1 MDFRNLEELFLE
13 TSHSFKKV
21 DIRWLNM
28 GLSESEFMM
37 LNIVGRYDATDR
49 DQPGI
54 YVSQLADLL
63 QVSPPAVS
71 RMLRGLEKRGL
82 LTRETDKRNRRNT
95 FVKLTEDGC
104 SEREKAVSRIKDFLN
119 RVIQRAGI
127 PETEQML
134 RQIAR
139 VREVMQEELEKEK
152 QNADNIIKGDVMV

>member
-37 LNIVGRYDATDR
+37 LNIVGRYDTTDR